1 MYAAVVLWVVGA
13 CGAVNA
19 AAVVVKVDE
28 AVHVALEDGLVGR
41 CRGGRGVEVG
51 RQQRPDRCVA
61 VRVGEAERRGGPV
74 RRVATL

>member
-1 MYAAVVLWVVGA
+1 MYAAVVDWVVGA
-13 CGAVNA
+13 GGAVDA

-51 RQQRPDRCVA
+51 RQQRPDGRVA
-61 VRVGEAERRGGPV
+61 VRVGEAERRGGPAKTV
-74 RRVATL
+74 TRL